1 MKSVYTIVL
10 FEKSPRIFHQYPD
23 TWRHYFRQMSDTGLE
38 VELLQKYLFIPL
50 DIYTKNRQNR
60 NIESKRD
67 AWLSLFTSQDPDRII
82 ELAERYPE
90 FKEIYE
96 EGYEICRNM
105 ENVMGIFSKELY
117 ILDRNTER
125 FMFEEMQRESEEI
138 KREIEQIQKK
148 KEQMQKEKED
158 ILRETEKMQDT
169 VHRIE
174 SKYSQSLKNTVNI
187 LRDIGLSDAEILDK
201 LCAQYQL
208 EENQARNYL

>member
-1 MKSVYTIVL
+1 M
-10 FEKSPRIFHQYPD
+10 
-23 TWRHYFRQMSDTGLE
+23 
-38 VELLQKYLFIPL
+38 ELLQKYLFIPL

-82 ELAERYPE
+82 ELTERYPE

-148 KEQMQKEKED
+148 KEQMQKEKERIQKEKEQIQKEKED
-158 ILRETEKMQDT
+158 ILRKTEKMQDT

-187 LRDIGLSDAEILDK
+187 LRDIGLSDEEILDK
-201 LCAQYQL
+201 LCVQYQL